1 MQAEICWSC
10 LLRDA
15 WTGWHIIQLEL
26 TAVRIMQ
33 AHAQDSSLTV
43 AKLGLAQIDLLKGET
58 TNAITLL
65 EGTLQEV
72 TGWLDA
78 LKVLHSSVMSQ
89 GHFLVD
95 CNESAHSKLASSTSC
110 MHVTAFAASHRLI
123 SFGD

>member
-1 MQAEICWSC
+1 
-10 LLRDA
+10 
-15 WTGWHIIQLEL
+15 
-26 TAVRIMQ
+26 MQ

-78 LKVLHSSVMSQ
+78 LKVLRCCLALLQATANSWLTVFSV
-89 GHFLVD
+89 H
-95 CNESAHSKLASSTSC
+95 
-110 MHVTAFAASHRLI
+110 TAR
-123 SFGD
+123 